1 MGIVADVSVLPERVK
16 RELIRGENARAEFAI
31 RAQTALKE
39 AMNQMGPVR
48 FINGIG
54 RKVATIHPEMAARLR
69 VKFGASCLTDP
80 KFLAALVRDNPFLKA
95 TCVPDKVTIRVDG
108 LKSKIAVTQ
117 PAERARPGFQNRD
130 SKISEGNPQSS
141 QITQNNGDEHGAR
154 RDPATPSNGSHD
166 RGSVLCFTPGPRSGH
181 ETVPAPGNLRQ
192 SANSADPISQ
202 FQQEGTE
209 VTERKS
215 NSKTLLS
222 PFAPVKPN
230 NRAEVSA

>member
-1 MGIVADVSVLPERVK
+1 MELVADVSVLPERVK

-39 AMNQMGPVR
+39 AMNQMAPVR

-95 TCVPDKVTIRVDG
+95 PCVPDKVTIRVDG
-108 LKSKIAVTQ
+108 LRCQKES
-117 PAERARPGFQNRD
+117 
-130 SKISEGNPQSS
+130 NPQSS
-141 QITQNNGDEHGAR
+141 QITQNNGGEHGAR
-154 RDPATPSNGSHD
+154 SATVEVSALKGDPATPSNGSHD

-181 ETVPAPGNLRQ
+181 EIVPAPGQLRQ